1 MARVAFSVDEEEV
14 ESDNGV
20 ILGLVLTCSR
30 CGHSVEVYGTEEAS
44 VRRGAV
50 MLRDECP
57 MGDRNFYV
65 AE

>member
-14 ESDNGV
+14 ESDTGV